1 MNIVF
6 WVLIFIL
13 AVTIWALLAF
23 VYKPIGKLFSII
35 FGDAIA
41 EMKEEIEEVEVKE
54 AQKDE

>member
-6 WVLIFIL
+6 WILIFIL
-13 AVTIWALLAF
+13 AVIIWALLAF
-23 VYKPIGKLFSII
+23 LYKPIGKLLSII

-41 EMKEEIEEVEVKE
+41 EMKEEIEEVEIKE